1 MTTTSS
7 TARVSTPRPA
17 RYGKQLA
24 SHFSRKVEAR
34 WDSEEG
40 RGAVTFPEEL
50 GWGELE
56 MIAGENVLLLQ
67 LETSQERLDELEKVV
82 GTHLVRFGA
91 RDELT
96 VEWRRQGGSEGTRWR
111 SDNSDV

>member
-1 MTTTSS
+1 MTTSS
-7 TARVSTPRPA
+7 TARVSTSRPA

-24 SHFSRKVEAR
+24 SHFARKAETR
-34 WDSEEG
+34 WDAEEG

-56 MIAGENVLLLQ
+56 LLAGDNVLLLQ
-67 LETSQERLDELEKVV
+67 LETREERLDTLEEVV

-91 RDELT
+91 RDEL
-96 VEWRRQGGSEGTRWR
+96 VVQWKRQGGAEGTCWR
-111 SDNSDV
+111 NQDSDV

>member
-1 MTTTSS
+1 MTTSS
-7 TARVSTPRPA
+7 TARVSTSRPA

-24 SHFSRKVEAR
+24 SHFSRKAEAR
-34 WDSEEG
+34 WDGEEG

-67 LETSQERLDELEKVV
+67 LETREERLDRLEEVM

-91 RDELT
+91 HDELT
-96 VEWRRQGGSEGTRWR
+96 VEWKRQGGTEGTRWR
-111 SDNSDV
+111 SDNSGV